1 MKVSIIVP
9 VLNEATNIKRLVK
22 RLKEGCRENLVDL
35 LIVDGGSTDNTAAL
49 AREAGATVLQSPV
62 CGRAAQMNYAAKF
75 AQGELLYFVHGDTL
89 PPLTYMTDVLHA
101 VQEGYPIG
109 CFRFRFE
116 SDHPLLK
123 VNSYMTRFDRL
134 WCRGGDQTLFVKR
147 EIFDELQGYRNEFV
161 IMEEYDF
168 IIRARKKYP
177 FKIIPQEVLVSARK
191 YDQNG
196 YFRVQFANLVV
207 FNMFLLGFSQEKI
220 AGMYKKMLRYRYA

>member
-1 MKVSIIVP
+1 MKVSIIIP
-9 VLNEATNIKRLVK
+9 VLNEAANIKRLIN

-35 LIVDGGSTDNTAAL
+35 LVVDGGSTDNTLAL
-49 AREAGATVLQSPV
+49 AQEAGATVLKSPV
-62 CGRAAQMNYAAKF
+62 CGRAAQMNYAVKF

-89 PPLTYMTDVLHA
+89 PPLSYMTDVLCA
-101 VQEGYPIG
+101 VQAGYPIG

-147 EIFDELQGYRNEFV
+147 EVFDELQGYRNEFI

-177 FKIIPQEVLVSARK
+177 FKIIPRDVLVSARK
-191 YDQNG
+191 YDENG
-196 YFRVQFANLVV
+196 YFRVQLANLVV
-207 FNMFLLGFSQEKI
+207 FNMFLLGFSQEKM
-220 AGMYKKMLRYRYA
+220 AGVYKKMLRYRYS